1 VVDAAPRPRPLG
13 GPALQPRTTAILALV
28 AALLGAFVWFYQV
41 QGADRRTEAE
51 ASAKRLFP
59 ELEPDDVRALE
70 FTTQDGQ
77 EARLE
82 RGEAGWALARPL
94 AFPADETTVSGLAS
108 GLAQLASEGT
118 LEEAQV
124 LDVYGLG
131 EGAAEVRFE
140 AGGQTHRVRFGRK
153 TPVGYNTYVTVDE
166 AGTVYTVPSH
176 RASAFERPLLDL
188 RERRVL
194 RFDRSSVEAIELS
207 WPGGSAALE
216 KRDDAWSLT
225 APLEAPA
232 DRETVDDLLAD
243 VSFLRAEGFVD
254 EPGAEAEQGF
264 EEPAFQVALRLSPAE
279 EGAAATALRMQIGRA
294 LPGGRR
300 LARGTEASLYE
311 IPAERLDDFPRRLG
325 AYRYRTL
332 GAFPPADA
340 QTVELEFHD
349 AQGAPLRLVAERG
362 EAGWTSS
369 PEPMAPGKIA
379 RLVSELSGLRAEDV
393 EADALGQRE
402 LAALGLAPPQARFRV
417 LGTAEEGAEAPELGA
432 FELGAFDS
440 SRGILARAP
449 GAETVY
455 RLDYQLAE
463 HLPVSLGAFR
473 NRFRSAEPAAEPDDE
488 VPGLPEL
495 ELPDLEPG
503 N

>member
-1 VVDAAPRPRPLG
+1 V
-13 GPALQPRTTAILALV
+13 QPRTTAILALV
-28 AALLGAFVWFYQV
+28 AVLLGAFVWFYQV

-59 ELEPDDVRALE
+59 QVEPDDVTAIE

-94 AFPADETTVSGLAS
+94 AFPGDETTVSGLAS
-108 GLAQLASEGT
+108 GLAQLSSEGT
-118 LEEAQV
+118 LEEAQA

-131 EGAAEVRFE
+131 EGAAEVGFE
-140 AGGQTHRVRFGRK
+140 AGGQAHVVRFGRK
-153 TPVGYNTYVTVDE
+153 TPVGYNTYVTVDD

-176 RASAFERPLLDL
+176 RASAFDRPLLDL

-194 RFDRSSVEAIELS
+194 RFDRNAVEAINLR
-207 WPGGSAALE
+207 WPGGSVALE
-216 KRDDAWSLT
+216 KRDDAWILT
-225 APLEAPA
+225 APLEAPS
-232 DRETVDDLLAD
+232 DHETVEDLLAD

-254 EPGAEAEQGF
+254 EPGADAEQGF
-264 EEPAFQVALRLSPAE
+264 EEPAFEVVLRLSSAE
-279 EGAAATALRMQIGRA
+279 EGASATPLRMQIGRS

-300 LARGTEASLYE
+300 LARGSEVSLYE

-332 GAFPPADA
+332 GAFAPADA
-340 QTVELEFHD
+340 EIVELEFRD
-349 AQGAPLRLVAERG
+349 AQGAPLRIVARRG

-369 PEPMAPGKIA
+369 PEAMAPGKIA

-393 EADALGQRE
+393 QADAVGERE
-402 LAALGLAPPQARFRV
+402 LAALGLAPPRARFRV
-417 LGTAEEGAEAPELGA
+417 LAAAEEGAEAQELGV

-440 SRGILARAP
+440 SRGILARRP
-449 GAETVY
+449 GAEPVY
-455 RLDYQLAE
+455 RLDYTLAE
-463 HLPVSLGAFR
+463 HLPVSLDAFR
-473 NRFRSAEPAAEPDDE
+473 NRFLSAEPADE
-488 VPGLPEL
+488 APGVPEL
-495 ELPDLEPG
+495 ELPDLGLEPG
-503 N
+503 A